1 MERTPSLVRYL
12 RVAACLPEKSVRDVA
27 LRIRWMSRKDKVER
41 EKEAPR
47 KPRLKV
53 RPAGRAGGRWGRG
66 GDLVALR

>member
-1 MERTPSLVRYL
+1 MERTPSLVRYV

-47 KPRLKV
+47 KPRNKV
-53 RPAGRAGGRWGRG
+53 RPGWVAGAGRG
-66 GDLVALR
+66 GVALC